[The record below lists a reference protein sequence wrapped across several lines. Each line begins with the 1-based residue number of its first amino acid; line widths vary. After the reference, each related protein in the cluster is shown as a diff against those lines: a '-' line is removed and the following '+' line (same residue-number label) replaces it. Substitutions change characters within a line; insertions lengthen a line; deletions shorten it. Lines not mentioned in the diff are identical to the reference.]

1 LRLLWLVARS
11 QDGPDEDGRAL
22 AKALLRVP
30 VAYRG
35 DGALGGALIRF
46 DTAFCAG
53 LTRWFIGDEAA
64 DGLGLPDTVWK
75 YAVLLV
81 APANLCAEAVRTVL
95 PGAADVRSHL
105 GRALN
110 ALRQRTLLG
119 DRPATFEP
127 RTVASTP

>member
-1 LRLLWLVARS
+1 MSFSMRPS
-11 QDGPDEDGRAL
+11 
-22 AKALLRVP
+22 
-30 VAYRG
+30 
-35 DGALGGALIRF
+35 
-46 DTAFCAG
+46 T
-53 LTRWFIGDEAA
+53 
-64 DGLGLPDTVWK
+64 

-95 PGAADVRSHL
+95 PAAADVRSRL

-127 RTVASTP
+127 RTVASTS